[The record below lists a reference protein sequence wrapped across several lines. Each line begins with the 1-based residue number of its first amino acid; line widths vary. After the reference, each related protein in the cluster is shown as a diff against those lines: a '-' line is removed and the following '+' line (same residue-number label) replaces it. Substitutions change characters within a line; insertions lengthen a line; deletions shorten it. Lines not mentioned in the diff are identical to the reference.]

1 MYYVLHCFYSVWKIS
16 KNILFSTC
24 YILNPMFRLKKVT
37 KFPDQ
42 KCEDPNR
49 MYKKQKQNK
58 FVPHTFKIFSLKSMW
73 NKFSNLC
80 VQILRYRNRCSYMYM
95 SVILSAVKVL
105 GVQEPTRKF
114 KEYKIDF
121 FMFSHKSILL
131 VYMYLCSKYTWASKR
146 FCY

>member
-1 MYYVLHCFYSVWKIS
+1 MYLHCFYSVWKIS
-16 KNILFSTC
+16 KNILFSNR
-24 YILNPMFRLKKVT
+24 YILNPVFRLKKL
-37 KFPDQ
+37 
-42 KCEDPNR
+42 
-49 MYKKQKQNK
+49 QNSLTRN
-58 FVPHTFKIFSLKSMW
+58 VKIPIECTRNK

-80 VQILRYRNRCSYMYM
+80 VKILRYRNRCSYMYM

-131 VYMYLCSKYTWASKR
+131 VYMCLCSKYTWASKR

>member
-1 MYYVLHCFYSVWKIS
+1 MYLHCFYSVWKIS
-16 KNILFSTC
+16 KNILFSNR
-24 YILNPMFRLKKVT
+24 YILNPMFRLKKL
-37 KFPDQ
+37 
-42 KCEDPNR
+42 
-49 MYKKQKQNK
+49 QNSLTRNVK
-58 FVPHTFKIFSLKSMW
+58 IPIECTRNKNKINLFHILLKIFSLNSMW

-80 VQILRYRNRCSYMYM
+80 VKILRYRNRCSYMYM

-131 VYMYLCSKYTWASKR
+131 VYMCLCSKYTWASKR